1 MRQVERSIFDLR
13 RGLPVLIRSSDPQTD
28 DSHPATLVAPLEG
41 MNDETLQ
48 RLAEHAGNPCSLIV
62 TRHRLEVLGI
72 DTDEESAA
80 LPIGEHDSATQ
91 VIDWACARHPQS
103 QPPAGSLQNAGD
115 ADATGLALMRRGLLI
130 PAAIT
135 APVTEE
141 RLAAIEAR
149 VKDGSLLAIDTDA
162 VGDYE
167 HNAPYFLKRISA
179 ADVPLDDAPRSRFVL
194 FREADGMREHLAIV
208 IGDPEQWADA
218 VPVRLHSACLTGDL
232 FGSLRCDCGEQ
243 LRSSVAKIAEHG
255 GGVLLYLAQ
264 EGRGIGLANKLRAY
278 SLQDEGL
285 DTVDADH
292 VLGFG
297 DDERQYN
304 VALEMLAQLEIRRIE
319 LLTNNPT
326 KIEAMSRG
334 GVTVVQRSGVYG
346 RVTHQ
351 NRRYLTAKA
360 TRAGHWLDQVLGAA
374 PEDAKA
380 ADR

>member
-13 RGLPVLIRSSDPQTD
+13 RGLPVLIRNSDPQTD
-28 DSHPATLVAPLEG
+28 DSHRATLVAPLEG
-41 MNDETLQ
+41 MTDAALQ
-48 RLAEHAGNPCSLIV
+48 RLAEHAGNPCALIV
-62 TRHRLEVLGI
+62 TKHRLEVLGLN
-72 DTDEESAA
+72 TDGDAAA
-80 LPIGEHDSATQ
+80 LPITADNTATQ
-91 VIDWACARHPQS
+91 VIDWACARHPQT
-103 QPPAGSLQNAGD
+103 QPEPKAIQKTTGGD
-115 ADATGLALMRRGLLI
+115 AAGLTLMRRGLLI

-135 APVTEE
+135 APVAAD

-149 VKDGSLLAIDTDA
+149 VKDGSLLATDTDA
-162 VGDYE
+162 VANYE
-167 HNAPYFLKRISA
+167 NNAPNFLKRISA

-208 IGDPEQWADA
+208 IGDPEKWADA

-243 LRSSVAKIAEHG
+243 LRSSVAKIADHG

-297 DDERQYN
+297 DDERRYN
-304 VALEMLAQLEIRRIE
+304 VALEMLAQLEIRQIE
-319 LLTNNPT
+319 LLTNNPS
-326 KIEAMSRG
+326 KIAAMSRG

-360 TRAGHWLDQVLGAA
+360 TRAGHWLDQVLGTS
-374 PEDAKA
+374 PEDATA
-380 ADR
+380 TDN